1 MQALSQ
7 VWSEIPGTN
16 FDHLLISLIMNYV
29 HSERVFFPKIPNF
42 GLGQTNWSLTFWG
55 IWGIFCWTNSTHFG
69 IVGSLSMFS
78 INQPL
83 FLQKTMPLYPNPP
96 KKYLGVGAEFEPERI
111 RNLVIM
117 CP

>member
-55 IWGIFCWTNSTHFG
+55 IWGIFCWTISTHFG
-69 IVGSLSMFS
+69 ILGSLSMFS

-83 FLQKTMPLYPNPP
+83 FLQKTFISKSQKFIEEWELN
-96 KKYLGVGAEFEPERI
+96 LGRKELGI
-111 RNLVIM
+111 
-117 CP
+117 